1 MGADRLGAQDD
12 SLLETRSRLEPIF
25 DLFFYIPVGLA
36 VTAAEELPK
45 LAARGRAEI
54 GGRVARARMI
64 GRVAAGRGRREHIR
78 RSVPARGGPSGVVT
92 EAPRPGGVPERPEG
106 TGSQLSGS
114 PEAPQAPQAPRTA
127 EAPGAADAPG
137 AEVARATPEVTS
149 PASLTPS
156 SSRAAPPAAVPP
168 PPSASLGAGA
178 PASTGAGAPGAPEA
192 LAPEAPAPE
201 APAPETVAPEAAR
214 ALPSPDT
221 LAIPGYDSLA
231 ASQVVPRLAGLT
243 SEELAAVG
251 DYEAAHRRRT
261 TILTRIR
268 QLQGD

>member
-1 MGADRLGAQDD
+1 ME
-12 SLLETRSRLEPIF
+12 SRSRLEPIF

-54 GGRVARARMI
+54 SGRVTRARMI

-78 RSVPARGGPSGVVT
+78 RSVPARGARSGGMGV
-92 EAPRPGGVPERPEG
+92 AAQPGGDPERPEG
-106 TGSQLSGS
+106 TGSGLSGS
-114 PEAPQAPQAPRTA
+114 PEAPGAVEVSGGAPEDTA
-127 EAPGAADAPG
+127 S
-137 AEVARATPEVTS
+137 TS
-149 PASLTPS
+149 LAPS
-156 SSRAAPPAAVPP
+156 SSLAAPPAAAVPP
-168 PPSASLGAGA
+168 PPSAS
-178 PASTGAGAPGAPEA
+178 PAAGAPEA
-192 LAPEAPAPE
+192 SRA
-201 APAPETVAPEAAR
+201 VAPEASGAV
-214 ALPSPDT
+214 APESITTLPSPDT

>member
-1 MGADRLGAQDD
+1 MGADRLGADRLGLEDD
-12 SLLETRSRLEPIF
+12 SVMESRSRLEPIF

-54 GGRVARARMI
+54 SGRVTRARMI
-64 GRVAAGRGRREHIR
+64 GRVAASRGRREHIR
-78 RSVPARGGPSGVVT
+78 RSVPARGTRSGGMGV
-92 EAPRPGGVPERPEG
+92 APQPGGDPEGPEG
-106 TGSQLSGS
+106 TGSRLSGS
-114 PEAPQAPQAPRTA
+114 PETPVAAQASGAPQDTA
-127 EAPGAADAPG
+127 A
-137 AEVARATPEVTS
+137 
-149 PASLTPS
+149 ASLAPS
-156 SSRAAPPAAVPP
+156 PSLAAPPAAAMPP
-168 PPSASLGAGA
+168 PPSGSPGAGA
-178 PASTGAGAPGAPEA
+178 PEAAGT
-192 LAPEAPAPE
+192 LAPESSGA
-201 APAPETVAPEAAR
+201 VAPESTGT
-214 ALPSPDT
+214 LPTPDT